1 MVRRNWI
8 NGKKRKRNK
17 TYAERF
23 IDRAMNDGE
32 ARTSKQIIEKILEYI
47 DSTERTLTYT
57 FVPTKGK
64 VSSYISSNKQ
74 YEQVEKPTN
83 RHSGTYV
90 KIYICESCD
99 GTGFINHDNCKDC
112 TEIRIKCIKPLKHRP
127 SMKGV
132 LHCKQCERE
141 IGEDD
146 KETLSET
153 D

>member
-32 ARTSKQIIEKILEYI
+32 IRTSKQIIEKILEYI
-47 DSTERTLTYT
+47 DNSERKITYT

-74 YEQVEKPTN
+74 YKKVEKATN

-90 KIYICESCD
+90 KINLCDTCD

-112 TEIRIKCIKPLKHRP
+112 NSDELKIKCVRPLKHRP

-132 LHCKQCERE
+132 IHCKECERE
-141 IGEDD
+141 MEENDN
-146 KETLSET
+146 
-153 D
+153 